1 MAREQRGALIE
12 LQEFLD
18 LMNSGSMIEG
28 GSKASEKMN
37 ELAQEALKITM
48 EINGRYHTPE
58 EIQDLMAE
66 LMGCAPNRTL
76 KVFPPFYTDCGKN
89 IHLGQHVFFNAG
101 VKLQDQGGIWIG
113 DHALLGHGV
122 TIATLNHA
130 LAPEKRADLIPAPVH
145 IGNDVWVGSNATIL
159 AGATIGDGAIVA
171 AGAVVTKDVAPLTV
185 VAGVPAKPIRTI
197 EA

>member
-1 MAREQRGALIE
+1 ME

-18 LMNSGSMIEG
+18 ILNSGRMVEG
-28 GSKASEKMN
+28 GSEAAQMMD

-113 DHALLGHGV
+113 DNALLGHGV

-130 LAPEKRADLIPAPVH
+130 LAPEKRTNLIPAPVH
-145 IGNDVWVGSNATIL
+145 IGKDVWVGSNATIL
-159 AGATIGDGAIVA
+159 AGVTIGDGAIVA

-185 VAGVPAKPIRTI
+185 VAGIPAKPIRTI